1 MAPDDPK
8 EDKRFL
14 VYSYRTRQPCKA
26 RKESMRNNRN
36 WNWGAKGQQQVAGF
50 KKNGQQDKNAD
61 GLISMQVL
69 ERQNA
74 CLDWEHSSMM
84 LLLMWA
90 AF

>member
-1 MAPDDPK
+1 
-8 EDKRFL
+8 
-14 VYSYRTRQPCKA
+14 
-26 RKESMRNNRN
+26 MRNNRN
-36 WNWGAKGQQQVAGF
+36 WKGGEGTAASGRGL
-50 KKNGQQDKNAD
+50 KRMGSNAD

-74 CLDWEHSSMM
+74 CLDLEHSSMM

>member
-1 MAPDDPK
+1 MG
-8 EDKRFL
+8 
-14 VYSYRTRQPCKA
+14 S
-26 RKESMRNNRN
+26 
-36 WNWGAKGQQQVAGF
+36 
-50 KKNGQQDKNAD
+50 NAD